1 MKISKLITVL
11 GIGLILSIS
20 TVQLCEAANS
30 LTCWYAFEDGNET
43 TKGYYLTSNF
53 VGKVVAGQNE
63 SSREVAATAL
73 VDGMVPWNR
82 NNIALN
88 QLGISLRSIPYTS
101 TATYNVEFEAGD
113 YLYVLYTYGGI
124 SSNAIGKTIRGNV
137 SNRRAITFNSIIRE
151 IFADSGN
158 SSTSSSLT
166 KVVLI
171 TGEST
176 NKYKYVGA
184 HEIGHVLGWYG
195 HSTDTQALMHRAGG
209 NNGTNY
215 TVTTKDIN
223 HIKQFYE
230 LGN

>member
-11 GIGLILSIS
+11 GIGLVLSLS

-73 VDGMVPWNR
+73 VYGMEPWNR

-101 TATYNVEFEAGD
+101 TATHNVEFEAGD
-113 YLYVLYTYGGI
+113 FLYVLYNYPGT
-124 SSNAIGKTIRGNV
+124 SANAIGRTIRGDV
-137 SNRRAITFNSIIRE
+137 SNRRAISYNSITRE

-176 NKYKYVGA
+176 NKYKCVGA

-209 NNGTNY
+209 NNGTND